1 MIKLNK
7 FDTYKETFIKRM
19 SGCMSW
25 ELSRCTEQQKQ
36 SYKTL
41 IKDTL
46 DKDVYNC
53 LFCSNIPERKTINYK
68 KKTKFF

>member
-1 MIKLNK
+1 
-7 FDTYKETFIKRM
+7 M